1 MNGIQEVSGSIPL
14 ISTNHHKR
22 MQKTVET
29 TRFQRFFCLLEKS
42 FLGRF
47 CPLEFYSKIQGL
59 RGQKNEENQNESGRH
74 DGRNLQGLSHF
85 PENQRRGRK
94 DFADLFFP
102 PARRIKAYGHSEGYC
117 RPEQAGL
124 GKHDSKHEGGRPFL
138 EHHKQLHPDEAGKP
152 PAAGAATPIDEKK
165 GQEAPKTPA
174 STTPKP
180 ADGKKEPEAPKA
192 PVDPLA
198 KPTNEKK
205 GQEAP
210 KTPAG
215 TTPKP
220 TDGKKEPEAPKT
232 PVDPFAKPTNEK
244 KEPEAPKTPAD
255 TPAKPADGK
264 KEPEAPKA
272 PADPLAKPTNEKK
285 GQEAPKAPADTSAK
299 PADEKKGQEAP
310 KAPADTPAKPADGKK
325 SPVSDP
331 SKPKDEKEQEPRSP
345 NLRFVAL
352 SKIKPLPGTYV
363 KDEPRKDY
371 SGLIADIK
379 KNGLQKPVILRKSEK
394 EDEFQLV
401 DGFHRC
407 KALEQAGMLEVRA
420 DVYEISLAQA
430 SEYRKGHR
438 DKPLM
443 PVPGKLVPYP
453 PEEPAKADK
462 APEAPAVGDEE
473 LPENLKI
480 PLTREGQPETVTTMK
495 VANIRPFEGHPFAVR
510 DNKDMWD
517 LVDSIKK
524 FGVLEPVMVIPHKDG
539 GYEMVSGHRRMRACQ
554 LAGIEDIPVIVRN
567 LDRDEAIIS
576 MVDSNLKR
584 EEISPMEKAR
594 AYQMKTDAMKRK
606 MGRRTKEEIAQ
617 DEALGIKRIN
627 ADEELAQ
634 QMGESPATIQRYKT
648 LNKLVPELQDMV
660 DKGKIPVNTGADIA
674 QMKPK
679 EQKVLADAIQ
689 KEAKVPS
696 GTKAKELKK
705 ESQAGSLTTEKI
717 VQAVAPTKREE
728 TPPLKVTMLEEDL
741 RPFFPDKRTTI
752 PDVKQGILEG
762 LKLRQT
768 VMERQKAKAAA
779 GKTVKKAETP
789 VR

>member
-1 MNGIQEVSGSIPL
+1 MADPKKNPL
-14 ISTNHHKR
+14 IGAFR
-22 MQKTVET
+22 APVP
-29 TRFQRFFCLLEKS
+29 
-42 FLGRF
+42 G
-47 CPLEFYSKIQGL
+47 
-59 RGQKNEENQNESGRH
+59 
-74 DGRNLQGLSHF
+74 
-85 PENQRRGRK
+85 
-94 DFADLFFP
+94 AP
-102 PARRIKAYGHSEGYC
+102 PGTPA
-117 RPEQAGL
+117 P
-124 GKHDSKHEGGRPFL
+124 P
-138 EHHKQLHPDEAGKP
+138 EAGKP
-152 PAAGAATPIDEKK
+152 PAAGAAKPIDEKK
-165 GQEAPKTPA
+165 GQEAPKA
-174 STTPKP
+174 
-180 ADGKKEPEAPKA
+180 
-192 PVDPLA
+192 
-198 KPTNEKK
+198 
-205 GQEAP
+205 
-210 KTPAG
+210 PAG

-220 TDGKKEPEAPKT
+220 TDGKKGPEAPK
-232 PVDPFAKPTNEK
+232 AS
-244 KEPEAPKTPAD
+244 AD
-255 TPAKPADGK
+255 TSAKPADGK

-272 PADPLAKPTNEKK
+272 PAAPLTKPTNEKK
-285 GQEAPKAPADTSAK
+285 GPEAPKAPADTSAK
-299 PADEKKGQEAP
+299 PADGKKGQEAP
-310 KAPADTPAKPADGKK
+310 KAPADTPAKPTNEKKGQEEPKAPTDTSAKPADGKK

-345 NLRFVAL
+345 DLRFVAL

-420 DVYEISLAQA
+420 DVYEMSLAQA

-480 PLTREGQPETVTTMK
+480 PLTKEGQPETVTTMK

-554 LAGIEDIPVIVRN
+554 LAGIENIPVIVRN

-617 DEALGIKRIN
+617 DEALGIKRMN

-648 LNKLVPELQDMV
+648 LNKLVPELQDLV
-660 DKGKIPVNTGADIA
+660 DEGKIPVNTGADIA

-728 TPPLKVTMLEEDL
+728 MPPLKVTMLEEDL

-779 GKTVKKAETP
+779 GKNVKKADTP

>member
-1 MNGIQEVSGSIPL
+1 MADPKKNPL
-14 ISTNHHKR
+14 IGAFR
-22 MQKTVET
+22 APVP
-29 TRFQRFFCLLEKS
+29 
-42 FLGRF
+42 G
-47 CPLEFYSKIQGL
+47 
-59 RGQKNEENQNESGRH
+59 
-74 DGRNLQGLSHF
+74 
-85 PENQRRGRK
+85 
-94 DFADLFFP
+94 AP
-102 PARRIKAYGHSEGYC
+102 PDTPA
-117 RPEQAGL
+117 P
-124 GKHDSKHEGGRPFL
+124 P
-138 EHHKQLHPDEAGKP
+138 EAGKP
-152 PAAGAATPIDEKK
+152 PAAGAAKPIDEKK
-165 GQEAPKTPA
+165 GQEAPKA
-174 STTPKP
+174 
-180 ADGKKEPEAPKA
+180 
-192 PVDPLA
+192 
-198 KPTNEKK
+198 
-205 GQEAP
+205 
-210 KTPAG
+210 PAG

-220 TDGKKEPEAPKT
+220 TDGKKGPEAPK
-232 PVDPFAKPTNEK
+232 A
-244 KEPEAPKTPAD
+244 PAD
-255 TPAKPADGK
+255 TSAKPADGK

-272 PADPLAKPTNEKK
+272 PADPLTKPTNEKKGPEAPKAPADTPAKPTNEKK
-285 GQEAPKAPADTSAK
+285 GQEEPKAPTDAS
-299 PADEKKGQEAP
+299 
-310 KAPADTPAKPADGKK
+310 AKPADGKK

-345 NLRFVAL
+345 DLRFVAL

-420 DVYEISLAQA
+420 DVYEMSLAQA

-480 PLTREGQPETVTTMK
+480 PLTKEGQPETVTTMK

-554 LAGIEDIPVIVRN
+554 LAGIENIPVIVRN

-617 DEALGIKRIN
+617 DEALGIKRMN

-634 QMGESPATIQRYKT
+634 QVGESPATIQRYKT
-648 LNKLVPELQDMV
+648 LNKLVPELQDLV

-689 KEAKVPS
+689 KEDKVPS

-717 VQAVAPTKREE
+717 EQAVAPTKREE

-768 VMERQKAKAAA
+768 VMERQKAKTAAA
-779 GKTVKKAETP
+779 KKADTP

>member
-1 MNGIQEVSGSIPL
+1 MADPKKNPL
-14 ISTNHHKR
+14 IGAFR
-22 MQKTVET
+22 APVP
-29 TRFQRFFCLLEKS
+29 
-42 FLGRF
+42 G
-47 CPLEFYSKIQGL
+47 
-59 RGQKNEENQNESGRH
+59 
-74 DGRNLQGLSHF
+74 
-85 PENQRRGRK
+85 
-94 DFADLFFP
+94 AP
-102 PARRIKAYGHSEGYC
+102 PGTPA
-117 RPEQAGL
+117 P
-124 GKHDSKHEGGRPFL
+124 P
-138 EHHKQLHPDEAGKP
+138 EAGKP
-152 PAAGAATPIDEKK
+152 PAAGAAKPIDEKK
-165 GQEAPKTPA
+165 GQEAPKA
-174 STTPKP
+174 
-180 ADGKKEPEAPKA
+180 
-192 PVDPLA
+192 
-198 KPTNEKK
+198 
-205 GQEAP
+205 
-210 KTPAG
+210 PAG

-220 TDGKKEPEAPKT
+220 TDGKKGPEAPK
-232 PVDPFAKPTNEK
+232 AS
-244 KEPEAPKTPAD
+244 AD
-255 TPAKPADGK
+255 TSAKPADGK

-272 PADPLAKPTNEKK
+272 PADPLTKPTNEKKGPEAPKAPADTPAKPTNEKK
-285 GQEAPKAPADTSAK
+285 GQEEPKAPTDAS
-299 PADEKKGQEAP
+299 
-310 KAPADTPAKPADGKK
+310 AKPADGKK

-345 NLRFVAL
+345 DLRFVAL

-420 DVYEISLAQA
+420 DVYEMSLAQA

-480 PLTREGQPETVTTMK
+480 PLTKEGQPETVTTMK

-554 LAGIEDIPVIVRN
+554 LAGIENIPVIVRN

-617 DEALGIKRIN
+617 DEALGIKRMN

-634 QMGESPATIQRYKT
+634 QVGESPATIQRYKT
-648 LNKLVPELQDMV
+648 LNKLVPELQDLV

-689 KEAKVPS
+689 KEDKVPS

-717 VQAVAPTKREE
+717 EQAVAPTKREE

-768 VMERQKAKAAA
+768 VMERQKAKTAAA
-779 GKTVKKAETP
+779 KKADTP

>member
-1 MNGIQEVSGSIPL
+1 MADPKKNPL
-14 ISTNHHKR
+14 IGAFR
-22 MQKTVET
+22 APVP
-29 TRFQRFFCLLEKS
+29 
-42 FLGRF
+42 G
-47 CPLEFYSKIQGL
+47 
-59 RGQKNEENQNESGRH
+59 
-74 DGRNLQGLSHF
+74 
-85 PENQRRGRK
+85 
-94 DFADLFFP
+94 AP
-102 PARRIKAYGHSEGYC
+102 PGTPA
-117 RPEQAGL
+117 P
-124 GKHDSKHEGGRPFL
+124 P
-138 EHHKQLHPDEAGKP
+138 EAGKP
-152 PAAGAATPIDEKK
+152 PAAGAAKPIDEKK
-165 GQEAPKTPA
+165 GQEAPKA
-174 STTPKP
+174 
-180 ADGKKEPEAPKA
+180 
-192 PVDPLA
+192 
-198 KPTNEKK
+198 
-205 GQEAP
+205 
-210 KTPAG
+210 PAG

-220 TDGKKEPEAPKT
+220 TDGKKGP
-232 PVDPFAKPTNEK
+232 
-244 KEPEAPKTPAD
+244 
-255 TPAKPADGK
+255 
-264 KEPEAPKA
+264 
-272 PADPLAKPTNEKK
+272 
-285 GQEAPKAPADTSAK
+285 EAPKAPADTSAK
-299 PADEKKGQEAP
+299 PADGKKGQEAP
-310 KAPADTPAKPADGKK
+310 KAPADTPAKPTNEKKGQEEPKAPTDASAKPADGKK

-345 NLRFVAL
+345 DLRFVAL

-420 DVYEISLAQA
+420 DVYEMSLAQA

-480 PLTREGQPETVTTMK
+480 PLTKEGQPETVTTMK

-554 LAGIEDIPVIVRN
+554 LAGIENIPVIVRN

-617 DEALGIKRIN
+617 DEALGIKRMN

-648 LNKLVPELQDMV
+648 LNKLVPELQDLV

-689 KEAKVPS
+689 KEDKVPS

-728 TPPLKVTMLEEDL
+728 MPPLKVTMLEEDL

-789 VR
+789 TR

>member
-1 MNGIQEVSGSIPL
+1 MADPKKNPL
-14 ISTNHHKR
+14 IGAFRAPVPGAPPDTPAPP
-22 MQKTVET
+22 EA
-29 TRFQRFFCLLEKS
+29 
-42 FLGRF
+42 
-47 CPLEFYSKIQGL
+47 
-59 RGQKNEENQNESGRH
+59 EN
-74 DGRNLQGLSHF
+74 
-85 PENQRRGRK
+85 
-94 DFADLFFP
+94 
-102 PARRIKAYGHSEGYC
+102 
-117 RPEQAGL
+117 
-124 GKHDSKHEGGRPFL
+124 
-138 EHHKQLHPDEAGKP
+138 P
-152 PAAGAATPIDEKK
+152 PAAGAAKPIDEKK
-165 GQEAPKTPA
+165 GQEAPKAPA
-174 STTPKP
+174 GTTPKP

-192 PVDPLA
+192 PADTSA
-198 KPTNEKK
+198 KPADGKK
-205 GQEAP
+205 EPEAP
-210 KTPAG
+210 KAPAG

-220 TDGKKEPEAPKT
+220 TDGKKGPEAPK
-232 PVDPFAKPTNEK
+232 A
-244 KEPEAPKTPAD
+244 PAD
-255 TPAKPADGK
+255 TSAKPADGK

-272 PADPLAKPTNEKK
+272 PADPLTKPTNEKK
-285 GQEAPKAPADTSAK
+285 GPEAPKAPADTSAK
-299 PADEKKGQEAP
+299 PADGKKGQEAP
-310 KAPADTPAKPADGKK
+310 KAPADTPAKPTNEKKGQEEPKAPTDTSAKPADGKK

-345 NLRFVAL
+345 DLRFVAL

-420 DVYEISLAQA
+420 DVYEMSLAQA

-480 PLTREGQPETVTTMK
+480 PLTKEGQPETVTTMK

-554 LAGIEDIPVIVRN
+554 LAGIENIPVIVRN

-617 DEALGIKRIN
+617 DEALGIKRMN

-648 LNKLVPELQDMV
+648 LNKLVPELQDLV
-660 DKGKIPVNTGADIA
+660 DEGKIPVNTGADIA

-728 TPPLKVTMLEEDL
+728 MPPLKVTMLEEDL

-789 VR
+789 TR

>member
-1 MNGIQEVSGSIPL
+1 MADPKKNPL
-14 ISTNHHKR
+14 IGAFR
-22 MQKTVET
+22 APVP
-29 TRFQRFFCLLEKS
+29 
-42 FLGRF
+42 G
-47 CPLEFYSKIQGL
+47 
-59 RGQKNEENQNESGRH
+59 
-74 DGRNLQGLSHF
+74 
-85 PENQRRGRK
+85 
-94 DFADLFFP
+94 AP
-102 PARRIKAYGHSEGYC
+102 PGTPA
-117 RPEQAGL
+117 P
-124 GKHDSKHEGGRPFL
+124 P
-138 EHHKQLHPDEAGKP
+138 EAGKP
-152 PAAGAATPIDEKK
+152 PAAGAAKPIDEKK
-165 GQEAPKTPA
+165 GQEAPKA
-174 STTPKP
+174 
-180 ADGKKEPEAPKA
+180 
-192 PVDPLA
+192 
-198 KPTNEKK
+198 
-205 GQEAP
+205 
-210 KTPAG
+210 PAG

-220 TDGKKEPEAPKT
+220 TDGKKGPEAPK
-232 PVDPFAKPTNEK
+232 AS
-244 KEPEAPKTPAD
+244 AD
-255 TPAKPADGK
+255 TSAKPADGK

-272 PADPLAKPTNEKK
+272 PAAPLTKPTNEKK
-285 GQEAPKAPADTSAK
+285 GPEAPKAPADTSAK
-299 PADEKKGQEAP
+299 PADGKKGQEAP
-310 KAPADTPAKPADGKK
+310 KAPADTPAKPTNEKKGQEEPKAPTDTSAKPADGKK

-345 NLRFVAL
+345 DLRFVAL

-420 DVYEISLAQA
+420 DVYEMSLAQA

-480 PLTREGQPETVTTMK
+480 PLTKEGQPETVTTMK

-554 LAGIEDIPVIVRN
+554 LAGIENIPVIVRN

-617 DEALGIKRIN
+617 DEALGIKRMN

-634 QMGESPATIQRYKT
+634 QVGESPATIQRYKT
-648 LNKLVPELQDMV
+648 LNKLVPELQDLV

-728 TPPLKVTMLEEDL
+728 MPPLKVTMLEEDL

-789 VR
+789 TR

>member
-1 MNGIQEVSGSIPL
+1 MADPKKNPL
-14 ISTNHHKR
+14 IGAFR
-22 MQKTVET
+22 APVP
-29 TRFQRFFCLLEKS
+29 
-42 FLGRF
+42 G
-47 CPLEFYSKIQGL
+47 
-59 RGQKNEENQNESGRH
+59 
-74 DGRNLQGLSHF
+74 
-85 PENQRRGRK
+85 
-94 DFADLFFP
+94 AP
-102 PARRIKAYGHSEGYC
+102 PDTPA
-117 RPEQAGL
+117 P
-124 GKHDSKHEGGRPFL
+124 P
-138 EHHKQLHPDEAGKP
+138 EAGKP
-152 PAAGAATPIDEKK
+152 PAAGAAKPIDEKK
-165 GQEAPKTPA
+165 GQEAPKAPA
-174 STTPKP
+174 GTTPKP

-192 PVDPLA
+192 PADTSA
-198 KPTNEKK
+198 KPADGKK
-205 GQEAP
+205 EPEAP
-210 KTPAG
+210 KAPAG

-220 TDGKKEPEAPKT
+220 TDGKKGPEAPK
-232 PVDPFAKPTNEK
+232 A
-244 KEPEAPKTPAD
+244 PAD
-255 TPAKPADGK
+255 TSAKPADGK

-272 PADPLAKPTNEKK
+272 PADPLAKPTN
-285 GQEAPKAPADTSAK
+285 
-299 PADEKKGQEAP
+299 EKKGQEAP

-420 DVYEISLAQA
+420 DVYEMSLAQA

-480 PLTREGQPETVTTMK
+480 PLTKEGQPETVTTMK

-728 TPPLKVTMLEEDL
+728 MPPLKVTMLEEDL

-789 VR
+789 TR

>member
-1 MNGIQEVSGSIPL
+1 MADPKKNPL
-14 ISTNHHKR
+14 IGAFR
-22 MQKTVET
+22 APVP
-29 TRFQRFFCLLEKS
+29 
-42 FLGRF
+42 G
-47 CPLEFYSKIQGL
+47 
-59 RGQKNEENQNESGRH
+59 
-74 DGRNLQGLSHF
+74 
-85 PENQRRGRK
+85 
-94 DFADLFFP
+94 AP
-102 PARRIKAYGHSEGYC
+102 PDTPA
-117 RPEQAGL
+117 P
-124 GKHDSKHEGGRPFL
+124 P
-138 EHHKQLHPDEAGKP
+138 EAGKP
-152 PAAGAATPIDEKK
+152 PAAGAAKPIDEKK
-165 GQEAPKTPA
+165 GQEAPKAPA
-174 STTPKP
+174 GTTPKP

-192 PVDPLA
+192 P
-198 KPTNEKK
+198 
-205 GQEAP
+205 
-210 KTPAG
+210 
-215 TTPKP
+215 
-220 TDGKKEPEAPKT
+220 
-232 PVDPFAKPTNEK
+232 
-244 KEPEAPKTPAD
+244 
-255 TPAKPADGK
+255 
-264 KEPEAPKA
+264 
-272 PADPLAKPTNEKK
+272 
-285 GQEAPKAPADTSAK
+285 ADTS
-299 PADEKKGQEAP
+299 
-310 KAPADTPAKPADGKK
+310 AKPADGKK

-480 PLTREGQPETVTTMK
+480 PLTKEGQPETVTTMK

-554 LAGIEDIPVIVRN
+554 LAGIENIPVIVRN

-617 DEALGIKRIN
+617 DEALGIKRMN

-634 QMGESPATIQRYKT
+634 QVGESPATIQRYKT
-648 LNKLVPELQDMV
+648 LNKLVPELQDLV

-689 KEAKVPS
+689 KEDKVPS

-717 VQAVAPTKREE
+717 EQAVAPTKREE

-779 GKTVKKAETP
+779 GKNVKKAETP

>member
-1 MNGIQEVSGSIPL
+1 MADPKKNPL
-14 ISTNHHKR
+14 IGAFR
-22 MQKTVET
+22 APVP
-29 TRFQRFFCLLEKS
+29 
-42 FLGRF
+42 G
-47 CPLEFYSKIQGL
+47 
-59 RGQKNEENQNESGRH
+59 
-74 DGRNLQGLSHF
+74 
-85 PENQRRGRK
+85 
-94 DFADLFFP
+94 AP
-102 PARRIKAYGHSEGYC
+102 PDTPA
-117 RPEQAGL
+117 P
-124 GKHDSKHEGGRPFL
+124 P
-138 EHHKQLHPDEAGKP
+138 EAGKP
-152 PAAGAATPIDEKK
+152 PAAGAAKPIDEKK
-165 GQEAPKTPA
+165 GQEAPKA
-174 STTPKP
+174 
-180 ADGKKEPEAPKA
+180 
-192 PVDPLA
+192 
-198 KPTNEKK
+198 
-205 GQEAP
+205 
-210 KTPAG
+210 PAG

-220 TDGKKEPEAPKT
+220 TDGKKGPEAPK
-232 PVDPFAKPTNEK
+232 AS
-244 KEPEAPKTPAD
+244 AD
-255 TPAKPADGK
+255 TSAKPADGK

-272 PADPLAKPTNEKK
+272 PADPLTKPTNEKKGPEAPKAPADTPAKPTNEKK
-285 GQEAPKAPADTSAK
+285 GQEEPKAPTDTS
-299 PADEKKGQEAP
+299 
-310 KAPADTPAKPADGKK
+310 AKPADGKK

-345 NLRFVAL
+345 DLRFVAL

-420 DVYEISLAQA
+420 DVYEMSLAQA

-480 PLTREGQPETVTTMK
+480 PLTKEGQPETVTTMK

-554 LAGIEDIPVIVRN
+554 LAGIENIPVIVRN

-617 DEALGIKRIN
+617 DEALGIKRMN

-648 LNKLVPELQDMV
+648 LNKLVPELQDLV
-660 DKGKIPVNTGADIA
+660 DEGKIPVNTGADIA

-728 TPPLKVTMLEEDL
+728 MPPLKVTMLEEDL

-789 VR
+789 TR

>member
-1 MNGIQEVSGSIPL
+1 MADPKKNPL
-14 ISTNHHKR
+14 IGAFR
-22 MQKTVET
+22 APVP
-29 TRFQRFFCLLEKS
+29 
-42 FLGRF
+42 G
-47 CPLEFYSKIQGL
+47 
-59 RGQKNEENQNESGRH
+59 
-74 DGRNLQGLSHF
+74 
-85 PENQRRGRK
+85 
-94 DFADLFFP
+94 AP
-102 PARRIKAYGHSEGYC
+102 PDTPA
-117 RPEQAGL
+117 P
-124 GKHDSKHEGGRPFL
+124 P
-138 EHHKQLHPDEAGKP
+138 EAGKP
-152 PAAGAATPIDEKK
+152 PAAGAAKPIDEKK
-165 GQEAPKTPA
+165 GQEAPKA
-174 STTPKP
+174 
-180 ADGKKEPEAPKA
+180 
-192 PVDPLA
+192 
-198 KPTNEKK
+198 
-205 GQEAP
+205 
-210 KTPAG
+210 PAG

-220 TDGKKEPEAPKT
+220 TDGKKGP
-232 PVDPFAKPTNEK
+232 
-244 KEPEAPKTPAD
+244 
-255 TPAKPADGK
+255 
-264 KEPEAPKA
+264 
-272 PADPLAKPTNEKK
+272 
-285 GQEAPKAPADTSAK
+285 EAPKAPADTSAK
-299 PADEKKGQEAP
+299 PADGKKGQEAP
-310 KAPADTPAKPADGKK
+310 KAPADTPAKPTNEKKGQEEPKAPTDTSAKPADGKK

-345 NLRFVAL
+345 DLRFVAL

-420 DVYEISLAQA
+420 YVYEMSLAQS

-617 DEALGIKRIN
+617 DEALGIKRMN

-634 QMGESPATIQRYKT
+634 QVGESPATIQRYKT
-648 LNKLVPELQDMV
+648 LNKLVPELQDLV

-689 KEAKVPS
+689 KEDKVPS

-717 VQAVAPTKREE
+717 EQAVAPTKREE

-768 VMERQKAKAAA
+768 VMERQKAKTAAA
-779 GKTVKKAETP
+779 KKADTP

>member
-1 MNGIQEVSGSIPL
+1 MAAPKKNPL
-14 ISTNHHKR
+14 IGAFR
-22 MQKTVET
+22 APVP
-29 TRFQRFFCLLEKS
+29 
-42 FLGRF
+42 G
-47 CPLEFYSKIQGL
+47 
-59 RGQKNEENQNESGRH
+59 
-74 DGRNLQGLSHF
+74 
-85 PENQRRGRK
+85 
-94 DFADLFFP
+94 AP
-102 PARRIKAYGHSEGYC
+102 PDTPA
-117 RPEQAGL
+117 P
-124 GKHDSKHEGGRPFL
+124 P
-138 EHHKQLHPDEAGKP
+138 EAGKP
-152 PAAGAATPIDEKK
+152 PAAGAAKPIDEKK
-165 GQEAPKTPA
+165 GQEAPKAPA

-180 ADGKKEPEAPKA
+180 ADGKKEPEAPKTPA
-192 PVDPLA
+192 DTSA
-198 KPTNEKK
+198 KPADGKK
-205 GQEAP
+205 EPEAP

-232 PVDPFAKPTNEK
+232 PVDPFAKP
-244 KEPEAPKTPAD
+244 A
-255 TPAKPADGK
+255 
-264 KEPEAPKA
+264 
-272 PADPLAKPTNEKK
+272 NEKK

-299 PADEKKGQEAP
+299 PADGKKEPEAPKAPADPLTKPANGKKGQEAPKVPADTSAKPADGKKGQEAP
-310 KAPADTPAKPADGKK
+310 KAPADTPAKPTNEKKGQEEPKAPTDTSAKPADGKK

-371 SGLIADIK
+371 NGLIADIK

-420 DVYEISLAQA
+420 DVYEMSLAQA

-462 APEAPAVGDEE
+462 TPEPPAGKEPEDEE
-473 LPENLKI
+473 LPKDLKI
-480 PLTREGQPETVTTMK
+480 PLTKEGQPETVTTMK

-617 DEALGIKRIN
+617 DEALGIKRMN

-648 LNKLVPELQDMV
+648 LNKLVPELQNMV
-660 DKGKIPVNTGADIA
+660 DEGKIPVNTGADIA

-689 KEAKVPS
+689 KESKVPS

-728 TPPLKVTMLEEDL
+728 MPPLKVTMLEEDL

-768 VMERQKAKAAA
+768 VIERQKAKAAA

>member
-1 MNGIQEVSGSIPL
+1 MADPKKNPL
-14 ISTNHHKR
+14 IGAFRTPVPG
-22 MQKTVET
+22 T
-29 TRFQRFFCLLEKS
+29 
-42 FLGRF
+42 
-47 CPLEFYSKIQGL
+47 PP
-59 RGQKNEENQNESGRH
+59 
-74 DGRNLQGLSHF
+74 SH
-85 PENQRRGRK
+85 P
-94 DFADLFFP
+94 AP
-102 PARRIKAYGHSEGYC
+102 PADQP
-117 RPEQAGL
+117 PE
-124 GKHDSKHEGGRPFL
+124 
-138 EHHKQLHPDEAGKP
+138 
-152 PAAGAATPIDEKK
+152 TPKVPVD
-165 GQEAPKTPA
+165 TP
-174 STTPKP
+174 TKP
-180 ADGKKEPEAPKA
+180 ADGKKEPEAPKVPADA
-192 PVDPLA
+192 PA
-198 KPTNEKK
+198 KSV
-205 GQEAP
+205 
-210 KTPAG
+210 
-215 TTPKP
+215 
-220 TDGKKEPEAPKT
+220 DGKKVPERPKAP
-232 PVDPFAKPTNEK
+232 V
-244 KEPEAPKTPAD
+244 D
-255 TPAKPADGK
+255 TPAKSVDRKKVPEPSKVPADTTPKSADGK
-264 KEPEAPKA
+264 KEPEAPK
-272 PADPLAKPTNEKK
+272 PPLDTPAKPANEKK
-285 GQEAPKAPADTSAK
+285 GQEAPKAPADPPAK
-299 PADEKKGQEAP
+299 PTSEKKGQEKP
-310 KAPADTPAKPADGKK
+310 KAPVDTSAKPADGKK

-331 SKPKDEKEQEPRSP
+331 SKPKDEKEQEASKVTADTPANPKEQESRSP
-345 NLRFVAL
+345 DLRFVAL

-379 KNGLQKPVILRKSEK
+379 KNGLQKPIILRKSEK
-394 EDEFQLV
+394 EGEFQLV

-420 DVYEISLAQA
+420 DVYEMTLAQA
-430 SEYRKGHR
+430 SEYRRGHR

-462 APEAPAVGDEE
+462 APEPPAGKELEDEE
-473 LPENLKI
+473 LPKDLKI
-480 PLTREGQPETVTTMK
+480 PLTKEGQPETVTTMK

-617 DEALGIKRIN
+617 DEAMGIKRMN

-634 QMGESPATIQRYKT
+634 QVGESPATIQRYKT

-660 DKGKIPVNTGADIA
+660 DEGKIPVNTGADIA
-674 QMKPK
+674 QMKPA
-679 EQKVLADAIQ
+679 EQKVLADVIQ

-696 GTKAKELKK
+696 GTKAKELKA
-705 ESQAGSLTTEKI
+705 ESKAGKLTTEKI
-717 VQAVAPTKREE
+717 EQAVAPTKREE
-728 TPPLKVTMLEEDL
+728 MPPLKVTMLEEDL

-762 LKLRQT
+762 LKLRQIAL
-768 VMERQKAKAAA
+768 ERQKAKAVTA
-779 GKTVKKAETP
+779 KKADTP

>member
-1 MNGIQEVSGSIPL
+1 MENSLFVAAENDPTFQMLVEDIRKNGL
-14 ISTNHHKR
+14 K
-22 MQKTVET
+22 
-29 TRFQRFFCLLEKS
+29 
-42 FLGRF
+42 
-47 CPLEFYSKIQGL
+47 
-59 RGQKNEENQNESGRH
+59 
-74 DGRNLQGLSHF
+74 
-85 PENQRRGRK
+85 
-94 DFADLFFP
+94 
-102 PARRIKAYGHSEGYC
+102 
-117 RPEQAGL
+117 
-124 GKHDSKHEGGRPFL
+124 
-138 EHHKQLHPDEAGKP
+138 KP
-152 PAAGAATPIDEKK
+152 ININRT
-165 GQEAPKTPA
+165 
-174 STTPKP
+174 
-180 ADGKKEPEAPKA
+180 ADGKYEVIDGNRRLAAAKKLGIKTINATVMNLPDKLKE
-192 PVDPLA
+192 
-198 KPTNEKK
+198 K
-205 GQEAP
+205 GQLHSNLDTFVNIDAHKKIDGSGGPRPSGPAEPAEGKKSPVSDPGKP
-210 KTPAG
+210 K
-215 TTPKP
+215 
-220 TDGKKEPEAPKT
+220 DGKK
-232 PVDPFAKPTNEK
+232 
-244 KEPEAPKTPAD
+244 
-255 TPAKPADGK
+255 
-264 KEPEAPKA
+264 
-272 PADPLAKPTNEKK
+272 
-285 GQEAPKAPADTSAK
+285 QEASKAPADTSAK
-299 PADEKKGQEAP
+299 P
-310 KAPADTPAKPADGKK
+310 
-325 SPVSDP
+325 
-331 SKPKDEKEQEPRSP
+331 KEQEPQSP
-345 NLRFVAL
+345 DLRFVAL

-379 KNGLQKPVILRKSEK
+379 KNGLQKPVILRKGEK

-420 DVYEISLAQA
+420 DVYEMSLAQA

-443 PVPGKLVPYP
+443 PIPGKLVPYP

-462 APEAPAVGDEE
+462 TSEPPAGKEPEDEE
-473 LPENLKI
+473 LPKDLKI
-480 PLTREGQPETVTTMK
+480 PLTKEGQPETVTTMK

-539 GYEMVSGHRRMRACQ
+539 GYEMVSGHRRMRACSWPG
-554 LAGIEDIPVIVRN
+554 LKIFLLSSAIWTGTRPSFPWWTPTSSGRRSVPWRRPRLSDENRRHETEDGP
-567 LDRDEAIIS
+567 
-576 MVDSNLKR
+576 
-584 EEISPMEKAR
+584 
-594 AYQMKTDAMKRK
+594 
-606 MGRRTKEEIAQ
+606 RTKEEIAQ
-617 DEALGIKRIN
+617 DKALGIKRMN
-627 ADEELAQ
+627 ADEEL
-634 QMGESPATIQRYKT
+634 GPADGREPTTIQRYKT

-660 DKGKIPVNTGADIA
+660 DVGKIPVNTGADIA

-689 KEAKVPS
+689 KEDKVPS

-779 GKTVKKAETP
+779 GKNVKKAEAP

>member
-1 MNGIQEVSGSIPL
+1 MADPKKNPL
-14 ISTNHHKR
+14 IGAFR
-22 MQKTVET
+22 APVP
-29 TRFQRFFCLLEKS
+29 
-42 FLGRF
+42 G
-47 CPLEFYSKIQGL
+47 
-59 RGQKNEENQNESGRH
+59 
-74 DGRNLQGLSHF
+74 
-85 PENQRRGRK
+85 
-94 DFADLFFP
+94 AP
-102 PARRIKAYGHSEGYC
+102 PGTPA
-117 RPEQAGL
+117 P
-124 GKHDSKHEGGRPFL
+124 P
-138 EHHKQLHPDEAGKP
+138 EAGKP
-152 PAAGAATPIDEKK
+152 PAAGAAKPIDEKK
-165 GQEAPKTPA
+165 GQEAPKAPA
-174 STTPKP
+174 GTTPKPTDGKKGPEAPKASADTSAKP

-192 PVDPLA
+192 PAAPLT

-210 KTPAG
+210 KVPADTSAKPADGKKEPEAPKAPAG

-220 TDGKKEPEAPKT
+220 TDGKKGPEAPK
-232 PVDPFAKPTNEK
+232 A
-244 KEPEAPKTPAD
+244 PAD
-255 TPAKPADGK
+255 TSAKPADGK

-272 PADPLAKPTNEKK
+272 PADPLTKPTNEKKGPEAPKAPADTPAKPTNEKK
-285 GQEAPKAPADTSAK
+285 GQEEPKAPTDAS
-299 PADEKKGQEAP
+299 
-310 KAPADTPAKPADGKK
+310 AKPADGKK

-345 NLRFVAL
+345 DLRFVAL

-420 DVYEISLAQA
+420 DVYEMSLAQA

-480 PLTREGQPETVTTMK
+480 PLTKEGQPETVTTMK

-554 LAGIEDIPVIVRN
+554 LAGIENIPVIVRN

-617 DEALGIKRIN
+617 DEALGIKRMN

-648 LNKLVPELQDMV
+648 LNKLVPELQDLV
-660 DKGKIPVNTGADIA
+660 DEGKIPVNTGADIA

-728 TPPLKVTMLEEDL
+728 MPPLKVTMLEEDL

-789 VR
+789 TR

>member
-1 MNGIQEVSGSIPL
+1 MADPKKNPL
-14 ISTNHHKR
+14 IGAFR
-22 MQKTVET
+22 APVP
-29 TRFQRFFCLLEKS
+29 
-42 FLGRF
+42 G
-47 CPLEFYSKIQGL
+47 
-59 RGQKNEENQNESGRH
+59 
-74 DGRNLQGLSHF
+74 
-85 PENQRRGRK
+85 
-94 DFADLFFP
+94 AP
-102 PARRIKAYGHSEGYC
+102 PDTPA
-117 RPEQAGL
+117 P
-124 GKHDSKHEGGRPFL
+124 P
-138 EHHKQLHPDEAGKP
+138 EAGKP
-152 PAAGAATPIDEKK
+152 PAAGAAKPIDEKK
-165 GQEAPKTPA
+165 GQEAPKAPA
-174 STTPKP
+174 GTTPKP

-192 PVDPLA
+192 PADTSA
-198 KPTNEKK
+198 KPADGKK
-205 GQEAP
+205 EPEAP
-210 KTPAG
+210 KAPAG

-220 TDGKKEPEAPKT
+220 TDGKKGPEAPK
-232 PVDPFAKPTNEK
+232 A
-244 KEPEAPKTPAD
+244 PAD
-255 TPAKPADGK
+255 TSAKPADGK

-272 PADPLAKPTNEKK
+272 PADPLTKPTNEKK
-285 GQEAPKAPADTSAK
+285 GPEAPKAPADTSAK
-299 PADEKKGQEAP
+299 PADGKKGQEAP
-310 KAPADTPAKPADGKK
+310 KAPADTPAKPTNEKKGQEEPKAPTDTSAKPADGKK

-345 NLRFVAL
+345 DLRFVAL

-420 DVYEISLAQA
+420 DVYEMSLAQA

-480 PLTREGQPETVTTMK
+480 PLTKEGQPETVTTMK

-554 LAGIEDIPVIVRN
+554 LAGIENIPVIVRN

-617 DEALGIKRIN
+617 DEALGIKRMN

-634 QMGESPATIQRYKT
+634 QVGESPATIQRYKT
-648 LNKLVPELQDMV
+648 LNKLVPELQDLV

-689 KEAKVPS
+689 KEDKVPS

-728 TPPLKVTMLEEDL
+728 MPPLKVTMLEEDL

-768 VMERQKAKAAA
+768 VMERQKAKTAAA
-779 GKTVKKAETP
+779 KKADTP

>member
-1 MNGIQEVSGSIPL
+1 MADPKKNPL
-14 ISTNHHKR
+14 IGAFR
-22 MQKTVET
+22 APVP
-29 TRFQRFFCLLEKS
+29 
-42 FLGRF
+42 G
-47 CPLEFYSKIQGL
+47 
-59 RGQKNEENQNESGRH
+59 
-74 DGRNLQGLSHF
+74 
-85 PENQRRGRK
+85 
-94 DFADLFFP
+94 AP
-102 PARRIKAYGHSEGYC
+102 PDTPA
-117 RPEQAGL
+117 P
-124 GKHDSKHEGGRPFL
+124 P
-138 EHHKQLHPDEAGKP
+138 EAGKP
-152 PAAGAATPIDEKK
+152 PAAGAAKPIDEKK
-165 GQEAPKTPA
+165 GQEAPKAPV

-192 PVDPLA
+192 P
-198 KPTNEKK
+198 
-205 GQEAP
+205 
-210 KTPAG
+210 
-215 TTPKP
+215 
-220 TDGKKEPEAPKT
+220 
-232 PVDPFAKPTNEK
+232 
-244 KEPEAPKTPAD
+244 
-255 TPAKPADGK
+255 
-264 KEPEAPKA
+264 
-272 PADPLAKPTNEKK
+272 
-285 GQEAPKAPADTSAK
+285 ADTSAK
-299 PADEKKGQEAP
+299 PADGKKGQEAP
-310 KAPADTPAKPADGKK
+310 KAPADTPAKPTNEKKGQEEPKAPTDTSAKPADGKK

-345 NLRFVAL
+345 DLRFVAL

-420 DVYEISLAQA
+420 DVYEMSLAQA

-480 PLTREGQPETVTTMK
+480 PLTKEGQPETVTTMK

-554 LAGIEDIPVIVRN
+554 LAGIENIPVIVRN

-584 EEISPMEKAR
+584 EEISPREKAR
-594 AYQMKTDAMKRK
+594 AYQMKTDAMTRK

-617 DEALGIKRIN
+617 DEALGIKRMN

-648 LNKLVPELQDMV
+648 LNKLVPELQDLV
-660 DKGKIPVNTGADIA
+660 DEGKIPVNTGADIA

-728 TPPLKVTMLEEDL
+728 MPPLKVTMLEEDL

-789 VR
+789 TR

>member
-1 MNGIQEVSGSIPL
+1 MADPKKNPL
-14 ISTNHHKR
+14 IGAFR
-22 MQKTVET
+22 APVP
-29 TRFQRFFCLLEKS
+29 
-42 FLGRF
+42 G
-47 CPLEFYSKIQGL
+47 
-59 RGQKNEENQNESGRH
+59 
-74 DGRNLQGLSHF
+74 
-85 PENQRRGRK
+85 
-94 DFADLFFP
+94 AP
-102 PARRIKAYGHSEGYC
+102 PDIPA
-117 RPEQAGL
+117 P
-124 GKHDSKHEGGRPFL
+124 P
-138 EHHKQLHPDEAGKP
+138 EAGKP
-152 PAAGAATPIDEKK
+152 PAAGAAKPIDEKK
-165 GQEAPKTPA
+165 GQEAPKAPV

-192 PVDPLA
+192 PADTSA
-198 KPTNEKK
+198 KPADGKK
-205 GQEAP
+205 EPEAP
-210 KTPAG
+210 KAPAG

-232 PVDPFAKPTNEK
+232 PVDPFAKP
-244 KEPEAPKTPAD
+244 A
-255 TPAKPADGK
+255 
-264 KEPEAPKA
+264 
-272 PADPLAKPTNEKK
+272 NEKK

-299 PADEKKGQEAP
+299 PADGKKGQEAP
-310 KAPADTPAKPADGKK
+310 KAPADTPAKPTNEKKGQEEPKAPTDTSAKPADGKK

-345 NLRFVAL
+345 DLRFVAL

-420 DVYEISLAQA
+420 DVYEMSLAQA

-462 APEAPAVGDEE
+462 TPEPPAGKEPEDEE
-473 LPENLKI
+473 LPKDLKI
-480 PLTREGQPETVTTMK
+480 PLTKEGQPETVTTMK

-554 LAGIEDIPVIVRN
+554 LAGIENIPVIVRN

-617 DEALGIKRIN
+617 DEALGIKRMN

-648 LNKLVPELQDMV
+648 LNKLVPELQNMV
-660 DKGKIPVNTGADIA
+660 DEGKIPVNTGADIA

-728 TPPLKVTMLEEDL
+728 MPPLKVTMLEEDL

-789 VR
+789 TR

>member
-1 MNGIQEVSGSIPL
+1 MADPKKNPL
-14 ISTNHHKR
+14 IGAFR
-22 MQKTVET
+22 APVP
-29 TRFQRFFCLLEKS
+29 
-42 FLGRF
+42 G
-47 CPLEFYSKIQGL
+47 
-59 RGQKNEENQNESGRH
+59 
-74 DGRNLQGLSHF
+74 
-85 PENQRRGRK
+85 
-94 DFADLFFP
+94 AP
-102 PARRIKAYGHSEGYC
+102 PDTPA
-117 RPEQAGL
+117 P
-124 GKHDSKHEGGRPFL
+124 P
-138 EHHKQLHPDEAGKP
+138 EAGKP
-152 PAAGAATPIDEKK
+152 PAAGAAKPIDEKK
-165 GQEAPKTPA
+165 GQEAPKA
-174 STTPKP
+174 
-180 ADGKKEPEAPKA
+180 
-192 PVDPLA
+192 
-198 KPTNEKK
+198 
-205 GQEAP
+205 
-210 KTPAG
+210 PAG

-220 TDGKKEPEAPKT
+220 TDGKKGPEAPK
-232 PVDPFAKPTNEK
+232 A
-244 KEPEAPKTPAD
+244 PAD
-255 TPAKPADGK
+255 TSAKPADGK

-272 PADPLAKPTNEKK
+272 PADPLTKPTNEKKGPEAPKAPADTPAKPTNEKK
-285 GQEAPKAPADTSAK
+285 GQEEPKAPTDTS
-299 PADEKKGQEAP
+299 
-310 KAPADTPAKPADGKK
+310 AKPADGKK

-345 NLRFVAL
+345 DLRFVAL

-420 DVYEISLAQA
+420 DVYEMSLAQA

-480 PLTREGQPETVTTMK
+480 PLTKEGQPETVTTMK

-554 LAGIEDIPVIVRN
+554 LAGIENIPVIVRN

-617 DEALGIKRIN
+617 DEALGIKRMN

-648 LNKLVPELQDMV
+648 LNKLVPELQDLV

-689 KEAKVPS
+689 KEDKVPS

-717 VQAVAPTKREE
+717 EQAVAPTKREE

-789 VR
+789 TR

>member
-1 MNGIQEVSGSIPL
+1 MADPKKNPL
-14 ISTNHHKR
+14 IGAFRTPVPG
-22 MQKTVET
+22 T
-29 TRFQRFFCLLEKS
+29 
-42 FLGRF
+42 
-47 CPLEFYSKIQGL
+47 PP
-59 RGQKNEENQNESGRH
+59 
-74 DGRNLQGLSHF
+74 SH
-85 PENQRRGRK
+85 P
-94 DFADLFFP
+94 AP
-102 PARRIKAYGHSEGYC
+102 PADQP
-117 RPEQAGL
+117 PESP
-124 GKHDSKHEGGRPFL
+124 KVPVD
-138 EHHKQLHPDEAGKP
+138 
-152 PAAGAATPIDEKK
+152 TP
-165 GQEAPKTPA
+165 T
-174 STTPKP
+174 KP
-180 ADGKKEPEAPKA
+180 ADGKKEPEASKA
-192 PVDPLA
+192 PADAPAKSVDG
-198 KPTNEKK
+198 KK
-205 GQEAP
+205 VPEP
-210 KTPAG
+210 SKVPAD
-215 TTPKP
+215 TTPKSV
-220 TDGKKEPEAPKT
+220 DGKKEPEAPKP
-232 PVDPFAKPTNEK
+232 PV
-244 KEPEAPKTPAD
+244 D
-255 TPAKPADGK
+255 TPAKPA
-264 KEPEAPKA
+264 
-272 PADPLAKPTNEKK
+272 NEKE
-285 GQEAPKAPADTSAK
+285 GQEAPKAPVDPLTK
-299 PADEKKGQEAP
+299 PANEKKGQEKP
-310 KAPADTPAKPADGKK
+310 KAPADTSAKPADGKK

-331 SKPKDEKEQEPRSP
+331 SKPKDEKEQEASKVTADTPANSKEQEPRSP
-345 NLRFVAL
+345 DLRFVAL

-363 KDEPRKDY
+363 KDEPHKDY

-379 KNGLQKPVILRKSEK
+379 KNGLQKPIILRQSEK
-394 EDEFQLV
+394 EGEFQLV

-420 DVYEISLAQA
+420 NVYEMTLAQA
-430 SEYRKGHR
+430 NEYRRGHR

-462 APEAPAVGDEE
+462 APEPPAGKELEDEE
-473 LPENLKI
+473 LPKDLKI
-480 PLTREGQPETVTTMK
+480 PLTKEGQPETVTTMT

-554 LAGIEDIPVIVRN
+554 LAGVEDIPVIVRN

-617 DEALGIKRIN
+617 DDAMGIKRMN

-634 QMGESPATIQRYKT
+634 QVGESPATIQRYKT

-660 DKGKIPVNTGADIA
+660 DEGKIPVNTGADIA
-674 QMKPK
+674 QMKPA

-696 GTKAKELKK
+696 GTKAKELKA
-705 ESQAGSLTTEKI
+705 ESKAGKLTTEKI
-717 VQAVAPTKREE
+717 EQAVAPTKREE
-728 TPPLKVTMLEEDL
+728 MPPLKVTMLEEDL

-762 LKLRQT
+762 LKLRQIAL
-768 VMERQKAKAAA
+768 ERQKAKAAA
-779 GKTVKKAETP
+779 AKKADTP

>member
-1 MNGIQEVSGSIPL
+1 MADPKKNPL
-14 ISTNHHKR
+14 IGAFR
-22 MQKTVET
+22 APVP
-29 TRFQRFFCLLEKS
+29 
-42 FLGRF
+42 G
-47 CPLEFYSKIQGL
+47 
-59 RGQKNEENQNESGRH
+59 
-74 DGRNLQGLSHF
+74 
-85 PENQRRGRK
+85 
-94 DFADLFFP
+94 AP
-102 PARRIKAYGHSEGYC
+102 PDTPA
-117 RPEQAGL
+117 P
-124 GKHDSKHEGGRPFL
+124 P
-138 EHHKQLHPDEAGKP
+138 EAGKP
-152 PAAGAATPIDEKK
+152 PAAGAAKPIDEKK
-165 GQEAPKTPA
+165 GQEAPKAPV

-192 PVDPLA
+192 PV
-198 KPTNEKK
+198 
-205 GQEAP
+205 
-210 KTPAG
+210 
-215 TTPKP
+215 
-220 TDGKKEPEAPKT
+220 
-232 PVDPFAKPTNEK
+232 
-244 KEPEAPKTPAD
+244 
-255 TPAKPADGK
+255 
-264 KEPEAPKA
+264 
-272 PADPLAKPTNEKK
+272 DPLAKPTNEKK

-310 KAPADTPAKPADGKK
+310 KAPADPSAKPADGKK

-345 NLRFVAL
+345 DLRFVAL

-379 KNGLQKPVILRKSEK
+379 KNGLQKPIILRQSEK
-394 EDEFQLV
+394 EGEFQLV

-480 PLTREGQPETVTTMK
+480 PLTKEGQPETVTTMK

-554 LAGIEDIPVIVRN
+554 LAGIENIPVIVRN

-617 DEALGIKRIN
+617 DEAMGIKRMS

-634 QMGESPATIQRYKT
+634 QVGESPATIQRYKT
-648 LNKLVPELQDMV
+648 LNKLVPELQDLV

-689 KEAKVPS
+689 KEDKVPS

-717 VQAVAPTKREE
+717 EQAVAPTKREE

-779 GKTVKKAETP
+779 GKNVKKAETP

>member
-1 MNGIQEVSGSIPL
+1 MADPKKNPL
-14 ISTNHHKR
+14 IGAFR
-22 MQKTVET
+22 APVP
-29 TRFQRFFCLLEKS
+29 
-42 FLGRF
+42 G
-47 CPLEFYSKIQGL
+47 
-59 RGQKNEENQNESGRH
+59 
-74 DGRNLQGLSHF
+74 
-85 PENQRRGRK
+85 
-94 DFADLFFP
+94 AP
-102 PARRIKAYGHSEGYC
+102 PGTPA
-117 RPEQAGL
+117 P
-124 GKHDSKHEGGRPFL
+124 P
-138 EHHKQLHPDEAGKP
+138 EAGKP
-152 PAAGAATPIDEKK
+152 PAAGAAKPIDEKK
-165 GQEAPKTPA
+165 GQEAPKA
-174 STTPKP
+174 
-180 ADGKKEPEAPKA
+180 
-192 PVDPLA
+192 
-198 KPTNEKK
+198 
-205 GQEAP
+205 
-210 KTPAG
+210 PAG

-220 TDGKKEPEAPKT
+220 TDGKKGPEAPK
-232 PVDPFAKPTNEK
+232 A
-244 KEPEAPKTPAD
+244 PAD
-255 TPAKPADGK
+255 TSAKPADGK

-272 PADPLAKPTNEKK
+272 PADPLTKPTNEKK
-285 GQEAPKAPADTSAK
+285 GPEAPKAPADTSAK
-299 PADEKKGQEAP
+299 PADGKKGQEAP
-310 KAPADTPAKPADGKK
+310 KAPADTPAKPTNEKKGQEEPKAPTDTSAKPADGKK

-345 NLRFVAL
+345 DLRFVAL

-420 DVYEISLAQA
+420 DVYEMSLAQA

-480 PLTREGQPETVTTMK
+480 PLTKEGQPETVTTMK

-554 LAGIEDIPVIVRN
+554 LAGIENIPVIVRN

-617 DEALGIKRIN
+617 DEALGIKRMN

-648 LNKLVPELQDMV
+648 LNKLVPELQDLV
-660 DKGKIPVNTGADIA
+660 DEGKIPVNTGADIA

-728 TPPLKVTMLEEDL
+728 MPPLKVTMLEEDL

-789 VR
+789 TR

>member
-1 MNGIQEVSGSIPL
+1 MADPKKNPL
-14 ISTNHHKR
+14 IGAFR
-22 MQKTVET
+22 APVP
-29 TRFQRFFCLLEKS
+29 
-42 FLGRF
+42 G
-47 CPLEFYSKIQGL
+47 
-59 RGQKNEENQNESGRH
+59 
-74 DGRNLQGLSHF
+74 
-85 PENQRRGRK
+85 
-94 DFADLFFP
+94 AP
-102 PARRIKAYGHSEGYC
+102 PDTPA
-117 RPEQAGL
+117 P
-124 GKHDSKHEGGRPFL
+124 P
-138 EHHKQLHPDEAGKP
+138 EAGKP
-152 PAAGAATPIDEKK
+152 PAAGAAKPIDEKK

-174 STTPKP
+174 
-180 ADGKKEPEAPKA
+180 
-192 PVDPLA
+192 
-198 KPTNEKK
+198 
-205 GQEAP
+205 
-210 KTPAG
+210 G
-215 TTPKP
+215 TIPKP

-244 KEPEAPKTPAD
+244 KEPEAPKTPED

-617 DEALGIKRIN
+617 DEAMGIKRMS

-634 QMGESPATIQRYKT
+634 QVGESPATIQRYKT
-648 LNKLVPELQDMV
+648 LNKLVPELQDLV

-689 KEAKVPS
+689 KEDKVPS

-717 VQAVAPTKREE
+717 EQAVAPTKREE

-779 GKTVKKAETP
+779 GKNVKKAETP

>member
-1 MNGIQEVSGSIPL
+1 MADPKKNPL
-14 ISTNHHKR
+14 IGAFR
-22 MQKTVET
+22 APVP
-29 TRFQRFFCLLEKS
+29 
-42 FLGRF
+42 G
-47 CPLEFYSKIQGL
+47 
-59 RGQKNEENQNESGRH
+59 
-74 DGRNLQGLSHF
+74 
-85 PENQRRGRK
+85 
-94 DFADLFFP
+94 AP
-102 PARRIKAYGHSEGYC
+102 PGTPA
-117 RPEQAGL
+117 P
-124 GKHDSKHEGGRPFL
+124 P
-138 EHHKQLHPDEAGKP
+138 EAGKP
-152 PAAGAATPIDEKK
+152 PAAGAAKPIDEKK
-165 GQEAPKTPA
+165 GQEAPKAPA
-174 STTPKP
+174 GTTPKPTDGKKGPEAPKASADTSAKP

-192 PVDPLA
+192 PAAPLT

-210 KTPAG
+210 KVPADTSAKPADGKKEPEAPKAPAG

-220 TDGKKEPEAPKT
+220 TDGKKGPEAPK
-232 PVDPFAKPTNEK
+232 A
-244 KEPEAPKTPAD
+244 PAD
-255 TPAKPADGK
+255 TSAKPADGK

-272 PADPLAKPTNEKK
+272 PADPLTKPTNEKKGPEAPKAPADTPAKPTNEKK
-285 GQEAPKAPADTSAK
+285 GQEEPKAPTDAS
-299 PADEKKGQEAP
+299 
-310 KAPADTPAKPADGKK
+310 AKPADGKK

-345 NLRFVAL
+345 DLRFVAL

-420 DVYEISLAQA
+420 DVYEMSLAQA

-480 PLTREGQPETVTTMK
+480 PLTKEGQPETVTTMK

-554 LAGIEDIPVIVRN
+554 LAGIENIPVIVRN

-617 DEALGIKRIN
+617 DEAPGIKRMN

-634 QMGESPATIQRYKT
+634 QVGESPATIQRYKT
-648 LNKLVPELQDMV
+648 LNKLVPELQDLV

-689 KEAKVPS
+689 KEDKVPS

-717 VQAVAPTKREE
+717 EQAVAPTKREE

-768 VMERQKAKAAA
+768 VMERQKAKTAAA
-779 GKTVKKAETP
+779 KKADTP

>member
-1 MNGIQEVSGSIPL
+1 MADPKKNPL
-14 ISTNHHKR
+14 IGAFR
-22 MQKTVET
+22 APVP
-29 TRFQRFFCLLEKS
+29 
-42 FLGRF
+42 G
-47 CPLEFYSKIQGL
+47 
-59 RGQKNEENQNESGRH
+59 
-74 DGRNLQGLSHF
+74 
-85 PENQRRGRK
+85 
-94 DFADLFFP
+94 AP
-102 PARRIKAYGHSEGYC
+102 PDTPA
-117 RPEQAGL
+117 P
-124 GKHDSKHEGGRPFL
+124 P
-138 EHHKQLHPDEAGKP
+138 EAGKP
-152 PAAGAATPIDEKK
+152 PAAGAAKPIDEKK
-165 GQEAPKTPA
+165 GQEAPKAPA
-174 STTPKP
+174 GTTPKP

-192 PVDPLA
+192 P
-198 KPTNEKK
+198 
-205 GQEAP
+205 
-210 KTPAG
+210 
-215 TTPKP
+215 
-220 TDGKKEPEAPKT
+220 
-232 PVDPFAKPTNEK
+232 
-244 KEPEAPKTPAD
+244 AD
-255 TPAKPADGK
+255 TSAKPADGK

-272 PADPLAKPTNEKK
+272 PAGTTPKPTDGKK
-285 GQEAPKAPADTSAK
+285 GPEAPKAPADTSAK
-299 PADEKKGQEAP
+299 PADGKKGQDAP
-310 KAPADTPAKPADGKK
+310 KAPADTPAKPTNEKKGQEEPKAPTDTSAKPADGKK

-345 NLRFVAL
+345 DLRFVAL

-420 DVYEISLAQA
+420 DVYEMSLAQA

-480 PLTREGQPETVTTMK
+480 PLTKEGQPETVTTMK

-554 LAGIEDIPVIVRN
+554 LAGIENIPVIVRN

-617 DEALGIKRIN
+617 DEALGIKRMN

-648 LNKLVPELQDMV
+648 LNKLVPELQDLV
-660 DKGKIPVNTGADIA
+660 DEGKIPVNTGADIA

-728 TPPLKVTMLEEDL
+728 MPPLKVTMLEEDL

-789 VR
+789 TR

>member
-1 MNGIQEVSGSIPL
+1 MADPKKNPL
-14 ISTNHHKR
+14 IGAFR
-22 MQKTVET
+22 APVP
-29 TRFQRFFCLLEKS
+29 
-42 FLGRF
+42 G
-47 CPLEFYSKIQGL
+47 
-59 RGQKNEENQNESGRH
+59 
-74 DGRNLQGLSHF
+74 
-85 PENQRRGRK
+85 
-94 DFADLFFP
+94 AP
-102 PARRIKAYGHSEGYC
+102 PDIPA
-117 RPEQAGL
+117 P
-124 GKHDSKHEGGRPFL
+124 P
-138 EHHKQLHPDEAGKP
+138 EAGKP
-152 PAAGAATPIDEKK
+152 PAAGAAKPID
-165 GQEAPKTPA
+165 
-174 STTPKP
+174 
-180 ADGKKEPEAPKA
+180 
-192 PVDPLA
+192 
-198 KPTNEKK
+198 EKK

-232 PVDPFAKPTNEK
+232 PVDPFAKP
-244 KEPEAPKTPAD
+244 A
-255 TPAKPADGK
+255 
-264 KEPEAPKA
+264 
-272 PADPLAKPTNEKK
+272 NEKK
-285 GQEAPKAPADTSAK
+285 GQEAPKAPAGTSAK
-299 PADEKKGQEAP
+299 PADGKKEPEALKAPADPLTKPANEKKGQEAP
-310 KAPADTPAKPADGKK
+310 KAPAETPAKPTNEKKGQEEPKAPTDTSAKPAEGKK

-331 SKPKDEKEQEPRSP
+331 GKPKDGKKQEASKAPADTSAKPKEQEPQSP
-345 NLRFVAL
+345 DLRFVAL

-371 SGLIADIK
+371 NGLIADIK
-379 KNGLQKPVILRKSEK
+379 KNGLQKPAILRKSEK

-420 DVYEISLAQA
+420 DVYEMSLAQA

-462 APEAPAVGDEE
+462 TPEPPAGKEPEDEE
-473 LPENLKI
+473 LPKDLKI
-480 PLTREGQPETVTTMK
+480 PLTKEGQPETVTTMK

-554 LAGIEDIPVIVRN
+554 LAGIENIPVIVRK

-617 DEALGIKRIN
+617 DEALGIKRMN

-648 LNKLVPELQDMV
+648 LNKLVPELQNMV
-660 DKGKIPVNTGADIA
+660 DEGKIPVNTGADIA

-689 KEAKVPS
+689 KESKVPS

-728 TPPLKVTMLEEDL
+728 MPPLKVTMLEEDL

-779 GKTVKKAETP
+779 GKSVKKAEEP

>member
-1 MNGIQEVSGSIPL
+1 MADPKKNPL
-14 ISTNHHKR
+14 IGAFR
-22 MQKTVET
+22 APVP
-29 TRFQRFFCLLEKS
+29 
-42 FLGRF
+42 G
-47 CPLEFYSKIQGL
+47 
-59 RGQKNEENQNESGRH
+59 
-74 DGRNLQGLSHF
+74 
-85 PENQRRGRK
+85 
-94 DFADLFFP
+94 AP
-102 PARRIKAYGHSEGYC
+102 PGTPA
-117 RPEQAGL
+117 P
-124 GKHDSKHEGGRPFL
+124 P
-138 EHHKQLHPDEAGKP
+138 EAGKP
-152 PAAGAATPIDEKK
+152 PAAGAAKPIDEKK
-165 GQEAPKTPA
+165 GQEAPKA
-174 STTPKP
+174 
-180 ADGKKEPEAPKA
+180 
-192 PVDPLA
+192 
-198 KPTNEKK
+198 
-205 GQEAP
+205 
-210 KTPAG
+210 PAG

-220 TDGKKEPEAPKT
+220 TDGKKGPEAPK
-232 PVDPFAKPTNEK
+232 A
-244 KEPEAPKTPAD
+244 PAD
-255 TPAKPADGK
+255 TSAKPADGK

-272 PADPLAKPTNEKK
+272 PADPLTKPTNEKK
-285 GQEAPKAPADTSAK
+285 GPEAPKAPADTSAK
-299 PADEKKGQEAP
+299 PADGKKGQEAP
-310 KAPADTPAKPADGKK
+310 KAPADTPAKPTNEKKGQEEPKAPTDTSAKPADGKK

-345 NLRFVAL
+345 DLRFVAL

-407 KALEQAGMLEVRA
+407 KALEQAGMPEVRA
-420 DVYEISLAQA
+420 DVYEMSLAQA

-480 PLTREGQPETVTTMK
+480 PLTKEGQPETVTTMK

-554 LAGIEDIPVIVRN
+554 LAGIENIPVIVRN

-617 DEALGIKRIN
+617 DEALGIKRMN

-648 LNKLVPELQDMV
+648 LNKLVPELQDLV
-660 DKGKIPVNTGADIA
+660 DEGKIPVNTGADIA

-717 VQAVAPTKREE
+717 EQAVAPTKREE

-768 VMERQKAKAAA
+768 VMERQKAKTAAA
-779 GKTVKKAETP
+779 KKADTP

>member
-1 MNGIQEVSGSIPL
+1 MADPKKNPL
-14 ISTNHHKR
+14 IGAFR
-22 MQKTVET
+22 APVP
-29 TRFQRFFCLLEKS
+29 
-42 FLGRF
+42 G
-47 CPLEFYSKIQGL
+47 
-59 RGQKNEENQNESGRH
+59 
-74 DGRNLQGLSHF
+74 
-85 PENQRRGRK
+85 
-94 DFADLFFP
+94 AP
-102 PARRIKAYGHSEGYC
+102 PDTPA
-117 RPEQAGL
+117 P
-124 GKHDSKHEGGRPFL
+124 P
-138 EHHKQLHPDEAGKP
+138 EAGKP
-152 PAAGAATPIDEKK
+152 PAAGAAKPIDEKK
-165 GQEAPKTPA
+165 GQEAPKAPA
-174 STTPKP
+174 GTTPKP

-192 PVDPLA
+192 PADTSA
-198 KPTNEKK
+198 KPADGKK
-205 GQEAP
+205 EPEAP
-210 KTPAG
+210 KAPAG

-220 TDGKKEPEAPKT
+220 TDGKKGPEAPK
-232 PVDPFAKPTNEK
+232 A
-244 KEPEAPKTPAD
+244 PAD
-255 TPAKPADGK
+255 TSAKPADGK

-272 PADPLAKPTNEKK
+272 PADPLTKPTNEKK
-285 GQEAPKAPADTSAK
+285 GPEAPKAPADTSAK
-299 PADEKKGQEAP
+299 PADGKKGQEAP
-310 KAPADTPAKPADGKK
+310 TAPADTPAKPTNEKKGQEEPKAPTDTSAKPADGKK

-345 NLRFVAL
+345 DLRFVAL

-420 DVYEISLAQA
+420 DVYEMSLAQA

-480 PLTREGQPETVTTMK
+480 PLTKEGQPETVTTMK

-554 LAGIEDIPVIVRN
+554 LAGIENIPVIVRN

-617 DEALGIKRIN
+617 DEALGIKRMN

-648 LNKLVPELQDMV
+648 LNKLVPELQDLV
-660 DKGKIPVNTGADIA
+660 DEGKIPVNTGADIA

-728 TPPLKVTMLEEDL
+728 MPPLKVTMLEEDL

-789 VR
+789 TR

>member
-1 MNGIQEVSGSIPL
+1 MADPKKNPL
-14 ISTNHHKR
+14 IGAFR
-22 MQKTVET
+22 APVP
-29 TRFQRFFCLLEKS
+29 
-42 FLGRF
+42 G
-47 CPLEFYSKIQGL
+47 
-59 RGQKNEENQNESGRH
+59 
-74 DGRNLQGLSHF
+74 
-85 PENQRRGRK
+85 
-94 DFADLFFP
+94 AP
-102 PARRIKAYGHSEGYC
+102 PDTPA
-117 RPEQAGL
+117 P
-124 GKHDSKHEGGRPFL
+124 P
-138 EHHKQLHPDEAGKP
+138 EAGKP
-152 PAAGAATPIDEKK
+152 PAAGAAKPIDEKK
-165 GQEAPKTPA
+165 GQEAPKAPV

-215 TTPKP
+215 TIPKP

-554 LAGIEDIPVIVRN
+554 LAGIENIPVIVRN

-617 DEALGIKRIN
+617 DEALGIKRMN

-648 LNKLVPELQDMV
+648 LNKLVPELQDLV
-660 DKGKIPVNTGADIA
+660 DEGKIPVNTGADIA

-728 TPPLKVTMLEEDL
+728 MPPLKVTMLEEDL

-789 VR
+789 TR

>member
-1 MNGIQEVSGSIPL
+1 MADPKKNPL
-14 ISTNHHKR
+14 IGAFR
-22 MQKTVET
+22 APVP
-29 TRFQRFFCLLEKS
+29 
-42 FLGRF
+42 G
-47 CPLEFYSKIQGL
+47 
-59 RGQKNEENQNESGRH
+59 
-74 DGRNLQGLSHF
+74 
-85 PENQRRGRK
+85 
-94 DFADLFFP
+94 AP
-102 PARRIKAYGHSEGYC
+102 PDTPA
-117 RPEQAGL
+117 P
-124 GKHDSKHEGGRPFL
+124 P
-138 EHHKQLHPDEAGKP
+138 EAGKP
-152 PAAGAATPIDEKK
+152 PAAGAAKPIDEKK
-165 GQEAPKTPA
+165 GQEAPKA
-174 STTPKP
+174 
-180 ADGKKEPEAPKA
+180 
-192 PVDPLA
+192 
-198 KPTNEKK
+198 
-205 GQEAP
+205 
-210 KTPAG
+210 PAG

-220 TDGKKEPEAPKT
+220 TDGKKGP
-232 PVDPFAKPTNEK
+232 
-244 KEPEAPKTPAD
+244 
-255 TPAKPADGK
+255 
-264 KEPEAPKA
+264 
-272 PADPLAKPTNEKK
+272 
-285 GQEAPKAPADTSAK
+285 EAPKAPADTSAK

-345 NLRFVAL
+345 DLRFVAL

-443 PVPGKLVPYP
+443 PVPGKLLPYP

-480 PLTREGQPETVTTMK
+480 PLTKEGQPETVTTMK

-554 LAGIEDIPVIVRN
+554 LAGIENIPVIVRN

-617 DEALGIKRIN
+617 DEALGIKRMN

-634 QMGESPATIQRYKT
+634 QVGESPATIQRYKT
-648 LNKLVPELQDMV
+648 LNKLVPELQDLV
-660 DKGKIPVNTGADIA
+660 DEGKIPVNTGADIA

-717 VQAVAPTKREE
+717 EQAVAPTKREE

-779 GKTVKKAETP
+779 GKNVKKAETP

>member
-1 MNGIQEVSGSIPL
+1 MADPKKNPL
-14 ISTNHHKR
+14 IGAFRTPVPG
-22 MQKTVET
+22 T
-29 TRFQRFFCLLEKS
+29 
-42 FLGRF
+42 
-47 CPLEFYSKIQGL
+47 PP
-59 RGQKNEENQNESGRH
+59 
-74 DGRNLQGLSHF
+74 SH
-85 PENQRRGRK
+85 P
-94 DFADLFFP
+94 AP
-102 PARRIKAYGHSEGYC
+102 PADQP
-117 RPEQAGL
+117 PESP
-124 GKHDSKHEGGRPFL
+124 KVPVD
-138 EHHKQLHPDEAGKP
+138 
-152 PAAGAATPIDEKK
+152 TP
-165 GQEAPKTPA
+165 T
-174 STTPKP
+174 KP
-180 ADGKKEPEAPKA
+180 ADGKKEPEAPK
-192 PVDPLA
+192 V
-198 KPTNEKK
+198 
-205 GQEAP
+205 
-210 KTPAG
+210 PAD
-215 TTPKP
+215 TTPKS
-220 TDGKKEPEAPKT
+220 
-232 PVDPFAKPTNEK
+232 
-244 KEPEAPKTPAD
+244 
-255 TPAKPADGK
+255 ADGK
-264 KEPEAPKA
+264 KEPEAPKPPLDTPVK
-272 PADPLAKPTNEKK
+272 PANEKK
-285 GQEAPKAPADTSAK
+285 GQETPKAPADTPAKPTSEKKGQENPKAPADTSAK
-299 PADEKKGQEAP
+299 PAN
-310 KAPADTPAKPADGKK
+310 GKK

-331 SKPKDEKEQEPRSP
+331 GKPKDEKEQEASKVTADTPANPKEQESRSP
-345 NLRFVAL
+345 DLRFVAL

-379 KNGLQKPVILRKSEK
+379 KNGLQKPIILRKSEK
-394 EDEFQLV
+394 EGEFQLV

-420 DVYEISLAQA
+420 DVYEMTLAQA
-430 SEYRKGHR
+430 SEYRRGHR

-462 APEAPAVGDEE
+462 TPEAPAVEDEE

-480 PLTREGQPETVTTMK
+480 PLTKEGQPETVTTMK

-606 MGRRTKEEIAQ
+606 TGRRTKEEIAQ
-617 DEALGIKRIN
+617 DEAMGIKRMN

-634 QMGESPATIQRYKT
+634 QVGESPATIQRYKT

-660 DKGKIPVNTGADIA
+660 DEGKIPVNTGADIA
-674 QMKPK
+674 QMKPA

-696 GTKAKELKK
+696 GTKAKELKA
-705 ESQAGSLTTEKI
+705 ESKAGKLTTEKI
-717 VQAVAPTKREE
+717 EQAVAPTKREE
-728 TPPLKVTMLEEDL
+728 MPPLKVTMLEEDL

-762 LKLRQT
+762 LKLRQIAL
-768 VMERQKAKAAA
+768 ERQKAKAATA
-779 GKTVKKAETP
+779 KKADTP
-789 VR
+789 TR

>member
-1 MNGIQEVSGSIPL
+1 MADPKKNPL
-14 ISTNHHKR
+14 IGAFR
-22 MQKTVET
+22 APVP
-29 TRFQRFFCLLEKS
+29 
-42 FLGRF
+42 G
-47 CPLEFYSKIQGL
+47 
-59 RGQKNEENQNESGRH
+59 
-74 DGRNLQGLSHF
+74 
-85 PENQRRGRK
+85 
-94 DFADLFFP
+94 AP
-102 PARRIKAYGHSEGYC
+102 PDTPA
-117 RPEQAGL
+117 P
-124 GKHDSKHEGGRPFL
+124 P
-138 EHHKQLHPDEAGKP
+138 EAGKP
-152 PAAGAATPIDEKK
+152 PAAGAAKPIDEKK
-165 GQEAPKTPA
+165 GQEAPKA
-174 STTPKP
+174 
-180 ADGKKEPEAPKA
+180 
-192 PVDPLA
+192 
-198 KPTNEKK
+198 
-205 GQEAP
+205 
-210 KTPAG
+210 PAG

-220 TDGKKEPEAPKT
+220 TDGKKGPEAPK
-232 PVDPFAKPTNEK
+232 A
-244 KEPEAPKTPAD
+244 PAD
-255 TPAKPADGK
+255 TSAKPADGK

-272 PADPLAKPTNEKK
+272 PADPLTKPTNEKKGPEAPKAPADTPAKPTNEKK
-285 GQEAPKAPADTSAK
+285 GQEEPKAPTDTS
-299 PADEKKGQEAP
+299 
-310 KAPADTPAKPADGKK
+310 AKPADGKK

-345 NLRFVAL
+345 DLRFVAL

-420 DVYEISLAQA
+420 DVYEMSLAQA

-480 PLTREGQPETVTTMK
+480 PLTKEGQPETVTTMK

-554 LAGIEDIPVIVRN
+554 LAGIENIPVIVRN

-617 DEALGIKRIN
+617 DEALGIKRMN

-648 LNKLVPELQDMV
+648 LNKLVPELQDLV

-689 KEAKVPS
+689 KEDKVPS

-728 TPPLKVTMLEEDL
+728 MPPLKVTMLEEDL

-789 VR
+789 TR

>member
-1 MNGIQEVSGSIPL
+1 MADPKKNPL
-14 ISTNHHKR
+14 IGAFR
-22 MQKTVET
+22 APVP
-29 TRFQRFFCLLEKS
+29 
-42 FLGRF
+42 G
-47 CPLEFYSKIQGL
+47 
-59 RGQKNEENQNESGRH
+59 
-74 DGRNLQGLSHF
+74 
-85 PENQRRGRK
+85 
-94 DFADLFFP
+94 AP
-102 PARRIKAYGHSEGYC
+102 PDTPA
-117 RPEQAGL
+117 P
-124 GKHDSKHEGGRPFL
+124 P
-138 EHHKQLHPDEAGKP
+138 EAGKP
-152 PAAGAATPIDEKK
+152 PAAGAAKPIDEKK
-165 GQEAPKTPA
+165 GQEAPKAPA
-174 STTPKP
+174 GTTPKP

-192 PVDPLA
+192 PV
-198 KPTNEKK
+198 
-205 GQEAP
+205 
-210 KTPAG
+210 
-215 TTPKP
+215 
-220 TDGKKEPEAPKT
+220 
-232 PVDPFAKPTNEK
+232 
-244 KEPEAPKTPAD
+244 
-255 TPAKPADGK
+255 
-264 KEPEAPKA
+264 
-272 PADPLAKPTNEKK
+272 DPLAKPTNEKK

-310 KAPADTPAKPADGKK
+310 KAPADTPAKPTNEKKGQEEPKAPTDTSAKPADGKK

-345 NLRFVAL
+345 DLRFVAL

-480 PLTREGQPETVTTMK
+480 PLTKEGQPETVTTMK

-554 LAGIEDIPVIVRN
+554 LAGIENIPVIVRN

-617 DEALGIKRIN
+617 DEALGIKRMN

-648 LNKLVPELQDMV
+648 LNKLVPELQDLV
-660 DKGKIPVNTGADIA
+660 DEGKIPVNTGADIA

-728 TPPLKVTMLEEDL
+728 MPPLKVTMLEEDL

-789 VR
+789 TR

>member
-1 MNGIQEVSGSIPL
+1 MADPKKNPL
-14 ISTNHHKR
+14 IGAFR
-22 MQKTVET
+22 APVP
-29 TRFQRFFCLLEKS
+29 
-42 FLGRF
+42 G
-47 CPLEFYSKIQGL
+47 
-59 RGQKNEENQNESGRH
+59 
-74 DGRNLQGLSHF
+74 
-85 PENQRRGRK
+85 
-94 DFADLFFP
+94 AP
-102 PARRIKAYGHSEGYC
+102 PDTPA
-117 RPEQAGL
+117 P
-124 GKHDSKHEGGRPFL
+124 P
-138 EHHKQLHPDEAGKP
+138 EAGKP
-152 PAAGAATPIDEKK
+152 PAAGAAKPIDEKK
-165 GQEAPKTPA
+165 GQEAPKAPV

-192 PVDPLA
+192 PADTSA
-198 KPTNEKK
+198 KPADGKK
-205 GQEAP
+205 EPEAP
-210 KTPAG
+210 KAPAG

-220 TDGKKEPEAPKT
+220 TDGKKGPEAPK
-232 PVDPFAKPTNEK
+232 A
-244 KEPEAPKTPAD
+244 PAD
-255 TPAKPADGK
+255 TSAKPADGK

-272 PADPLAKPTNEKK
+272 PADPLTKPTNEKK
-285 GQEAPKAPADTSAK
+285 GPEAPKAPADTSAK
-299 PADEKKGQEAP
+299 PADGKKGQEAP
-310 KAPADTPAKPADGKK
+310 KAPADTPAKPTNEKKGQEEPKAPTDTSAKPADGKK

-345 NLRFVAL
+345 DLRFVAL

-420 DVYEISLAQA
+420 DVYEMSLAQA

-480 PLTREGQPETVTTMK
+480 PLTKEGQPETVTTMK

-554 LAGIEDIPVIVRN
+554 LAGIENIPVIVRN

-617 DEALGIKRIN
+617 DEALGIKRMN

-648 LNKLVPELQDMV
+648 LNKLVPELQDLV
-660 DKGKIPVNTGADIA
+660 DEGKIPVNTGADIA

-728 TPPLKVTMLEEDL
+728 MPPLKVTMLEEDL

-789 VR
+789 TR

>member
-1 MNGIQEVSGSIPL
+1 MADPKKNPL
-14 ISTNHHKR
+14 IGAFR
-22 MQKTVET
+22 APVP
-29 TRFQRFFCLLEKS
+29 
-42 FLGRF
+42 G
-47 CPLEFYSKIQGL
+47 
-59 RGQKNEENQNESGRH
+59 
-74 DGRNLQGLSHF
+74 
-85 PENQRRGRK
+85 
-94 DFADLFFP
+94 AP
-102 PARRIKAYGHSEGYC
+102 PGTPA
-117 RPEQAGL
+117 P
-124 GKHDSKHEGGRPFL
+124 P
-138 EHHKQLHPDEAGKP
+138 EAGNP
-152 PAAGAATPIDEKK
+152 PAAGAAKPIDEKK
-165 GQEAPKTPA
+165 GQEAPKAPA
-174 STTPKP
+174 GTTPKP

-192 PVDPLA
+192 P
-198 KPTNEKK
+198 
-205 GQEAP
+205 
-210 KTPAG
+210 
-215 TTPKP
+215 
-220 TDGKKEPEAPKT
+220 
-232 PVDPFAKPTNEK
+232 
-244 KEPEAPKTPAD
+244 
-255 TPAKPADGK
+255 
-264 KEPEAPKA
+264 
-272 PADPLAKPTNEKK
+272 
-285 GQEAPKAPADTSAK
+285 ADTS
-299 PADEKKGQEAP
+299 
-310 KAPADTPAKPADGKK
+310 AKPADGKK

-345 NLRFVAL
+345 DLRFVAL

-420 DVYEISLAQA
+420 DVYEMSLAQA

-480 PLTREGQPETVTTMK
+480 PLTKEGQPETVTTMK

-554 LAGIEDIPVIVRN
+554 LAGIENIPVIVRN

-617 DEALGIKRIN
+617 DEALGIKRMN

-648 LNKLVPELQDMV
+648 LNKLVPELQDLV
-660 DKGKIPVNTGADIA
+660 DEGKIPVNTGADIA

-717 VQAVAPTKREE
+717 EQAVAPTKREE

-789 VR
+789 TR